1 MNKKKS
7 TKKIS
12 KAKINTVKKAKA
24 TKKTKVLKKVKAAS
38 KVKVTKKTK
47 AIKKTKVT
55 KKVKAVKKVKV
66 IKKAKVIKQAKKPTK
81 AERRY
86 LSDNQIKHF
95 RTILLAT
102 QAKILNDVDHIE
114 QEELKS
120 HRDATGDL
128 SGYSLHMA
136 DVGTDNYNQEL
147 ALDVVGNEHDIL
159 YQIDKALG
167 RIENNTY
174 GICEIYDINIPV
186 SRLNAIPWTAYCKE
200 AAEQIE
206 KEMKRG

>member
-1 MNKKKS
+1 MNKKK
-7 TKKIS
+7 TTAKKAS
-12 KAKINTVKKAKA
+12 KTTAKI
-24 TKKTKVLKKVKAAS
+24 
-38 KVKVTKKTK
+38 
-47 AIKKTKVT
+47 
-55 KKVKAVKKVKV
+55 KAVKKVKTA
-66 IKKAKVIKQAKKPTK
+66 KKAKVIKKIKAVKKVKTIKKAKVTK
-81 AERRY
+81 KMKAVKKVKTIAKAKQPQKTERRY

-114 QEELKS
+114 QEQLKS
-120 HRDATGDL
+120 HRESTGDL

-159 YQIDKALG
+159 YQIDKALD
-167 RIENNTY
+167 RIEANTY
-174 GICEIYDINIPV
+174 GICEMCNICIPTV
-186 SRLNAIPWTAYCKE
+186 RLNAVPWTPYCKE
-200 AAEQIE
+200 SAEQLE

>member
-1 MNKKKS
+1 MNKKKP
-7 TKKIS
+7 TAKKVS
-12 KAKINTVKKAKA
+12 KTTAKI
-24 TKKTKVLKKVKAAS
+24 
-38 KVKVTKKTK
+38 
-47 AIKKTKVT
+47 
-55 KKVKAVKKVKV
+55 KAVKKVKTA
-66 IKKAKVIKQAKKPTK
+66 KKAKVIKKVKTIAKAKQPQKT
-81 AERRY
+81 ERRY

-114 QEELKS
+114 QEQLKS
-120 HRDATGDL
+120 RKEATGDL

-159 YQIDKALG
+159 YQIDKALD
-167 RIENNTY
+167 RIEVNAY
-174 GICEIYDINIPV
+174 GICEMCNICIPTV
-186 SRLNAIPWTAYCKE
+186 RLNAVPWTPYCKE
-200 AAEQIE
+200 SAEQLE